1 MLSSGL
7 PDARAAGHAASAR
20 PPLPPLPPSTN
31 LAPRTKTH
39 GCLPRGALP
48 DPACSPG
55 AVFSNAT
62 QAGICVRGYSGRVR
76 RVSESTKAAVYREYG
91 IASHR
96 RGEFEV
102 DHLVS
107 LELGGSNAI
116 SNLWPE
122 AASPSPG
129 FHEKDRV
136 ENYLHAQVCAGQM
149 SLRRAEHEIAT
160 NWLAIYR
167 QMSP

>member
-1 MLSSGL
+1 
-7 PDARAAGHAASAR
+7 
-20 PPLPPLPPSTN
+20 
-31 LAPRTKTH
+31 
-39 GCLPRGALP
+39 
-48 DPACSPG
+48 
-55 AVFSNAT
+55 
-62 QAGICVRGYSGRVR
+62 VR